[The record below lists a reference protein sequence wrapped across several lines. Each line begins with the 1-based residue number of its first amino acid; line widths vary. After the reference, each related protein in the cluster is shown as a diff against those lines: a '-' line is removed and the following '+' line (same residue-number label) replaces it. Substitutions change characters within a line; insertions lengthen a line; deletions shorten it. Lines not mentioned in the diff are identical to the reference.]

1 MANKASETGSGA
13 SATSAGGKRSFDKQF
28 KVLLLGDSGVGK
40 TNLLTRYIDDSFCKT
55 FVTTIGIDYKVK
67 TLNVDGYKV
76 KLHLWDTAGQERFR
90 TITSSYYRGA
100 NAVLLV
106 FDMTKR
112 DTFEKVE
119 TWAQQI
125 REHNAHEITM
135 LVVGNKCD
143 ADSTTR
149 EVSDADGER
158 LAKYLGADY
167 VSTSAKDNIN
177 VDEAFR
183 TLATHTLRA
192 ALAASGEGQSG
203 KAGSGFKVGEAEKE
217 EKGKSKCC

>member
-125 REHNAHEITM
+125 REVRDQDL
-135 LVVGNKCD
+135 LVCTLVL
-143 ADSTTR
+143 
-149 EVSDADGER
+149 VDGQPS
-158 LAKYLGADY
+158 LYNNSIMHMKL
-167 VSTSAKDNIN
+167 
-177 VDEAFR
+177 
-183 TLATHTLRA
+183 
-192 ALAASGEGQSG
+192 Q
-203 KAGSGFKVGEAEKE
+203 
-217 EKGKSKCC
+217 C